1 MVDYLLLELIGK
13 SWKALTVTAAVGTSH
28 SMGQTSE
35 KGLTGPRGQLQ
46 CLIVDQ
52 GCGSL
57 VIVAVKKRLIRKLEK
72 LPWLSHLFC
81 PLSQFWRCRSLF
93 KRKRVLWLILI
104 FVLPP
109 KTAIWV
115 RIHYNY
121 QRKHEKLTN
130 IPHRLFK
137 IQDFFLSNFHIELNS
152 ISQRLFLSFVLIIL
166 KKSQNS

>member
-81 PLSQFWRCRSLF
+81 SLSQFWRCRCSKESEFYGWFWSLF
-93 KRKRVLWLILI
+93 YLPRRPFESGFITIIKENTKNLPI
-104 FVLPP
+104 FHTDFL
-109 KTAIWV
+109 K
-115 RIHYNY
+115 
-121 QRKHEKLTN
+121 
-130 IPHRLFK
+130 FK
-137 IQDFFLSNFHIELNS
+137 ISFCQIFTLSWIQFLSAFFLV
-152 ISQRLFLSFVLIIL
+152 LFWLF
-166 KKSQNS
+166 

>member
-81 PLSQFWRCRSLF
+81 SLSQFWRCRCSKESEFYGWFWSLF
-93 KRKRVLWLILI
+93 YLPRRPFESEFITIIKENTKNLPI
-104 FVLPP
+104 FHTDFL
-109 KTAIWV
+109 K
-115 RIHYNY
+115 
-121 QRKHEKLTN
+121 
-130 IPHRLFK
+130 FK
-137 IQDFFLSNFHIELNS
+137 ISFCFTLS
-152 ISQRLFLSFVLIIL
+152 
-166 KKSQNS
+166 

>member
-81 PLSQFWRCRSLF
+81 SLSQFWRCRCSKESEFYGWFWSLF
-93 KRKRVLWLILI
+93 YLPRRPFESGFITIIKNFLPI
-104 FVLPP
+104 FHTDFL
-109 KTAIWV
+109 K
-115 RIHYNY
+115 
-121 QRKHEKLTN
+121 
-130 IPHRLFK
+130 FK
-137 IQDFFLSNFHIELNS
+137 ISFCQKFSHWAEFNFS
-152 ISQRLFLSFVLIIL
+152 APFS
-166 KKSQNS
+166 